1 MIPNYKRPVF
11 REHIYNR
18 FEEPLTDEDLDMIE
32 YVEGLE
38 EEIKELELTV
48 GIREKRGLIS
58 RFDRE
63 YDEEDKKKNP
73 DRSYAGV
80 LPDAEEVYKRYYE
93 LKDKCEKLDSDLY
106 SANQVIHDL
115 VDAVE
120 DNERLKK
127 LCDEYEKEHVTTFE
141 IWKKYNHV
149 VDDIRTFLVDR
160 INGYGNVDD
169 LSDEE
174 RGFYYGY
181 KRVLYEME
189 RLCD

>member
-1 MIPNYKRPVF
+1 MTPNYKRPPY
-11 REHIYNR
+11 REYIYNR
-18 FEEPLTDEDLDMIE
+18 FEEPLTDEDLDMIV

-38 EEIKELELTV
+38 
-48 GIREKRGLIS
+48 
-58 RFDRE
+58 
-63 YDEEDKKKNP
+63 KKN
-73 DRSYAGV
+73 
-80 LPDAEEVYKRYYE
+80 EE
-93 LKDKCEKLDSDLY
+93 LDSDLY

-115 VDAVE
+115 ADAVE

-149 VDDIRTFLVDR
+149 VDDIRAFLVDR
-160 INGYGNVDD
+160 ITGYGNVDD

-189 RLCD
+189 RLCDNNEN